1 MLIYLKLDKTHLAKI
16 IQPDGFLGKTLGNV
30 IGNLDKKALVGP
42 IVPLIK
48 DCLPKLVS
56 KATLFVLDKFERKV
70 SGRGVAKVGK
80 KLTLFYLNEDM
91 DYIIEM
97 AESLEIS
104 GLLND
109 GATETVKYE
118 IKVKQGSWLL
128 H

>member
-1 MLIYLKLDKTHLAKI
+1 MLIYLKLDKAQLAKI

-91 DYIIEM
+91 